1 MVVVYC
7 ECYMAMSCVSVCA
20 RVHVCMFDV
29 GLAVWLFGL
38 VLLFELFVILMLLSF
53 SAYAVSAWV

>member
-1 MVVVYC
+1 MVSVVWAWLWVYYEYCVVVVYC

-29 GLAVWLFGL
+29 GIAVWLL
-38 VLLFELFVILMLLSF
+38 VV
-53 SAYAVSAWV
+53 